1 VLPPV
6 CDLSR
11 GLLETSER
19 DAEVVVPSYLVS
31 TKWVQ
36 RSLTPQEKAQ
46 AWDFPVGQG
55 VAASGGLDK
64 EGVLV
69 IYGPDLINKWKGGFE
84 WRAPTGVK

>member
-1 VLPPV
+1 VLTPA

-19 DAEVVVPSYLVS
+19 DAEVVVPSYLVL

-46 AWDFPVGQG
+46 AWDFLVGQV
-55 VAASGGLDK
+55 VAASVGLDK
-64 EGVLV
+64 EG
-69 IYGPDLINKWKGGFE
+69 GAGDLWTRSHQQVEGGL
-84 WRAPTGVK
+84 

>member
-1 VLPPV
+1 VLTPA

-36 RSLTPQEKAQ
+36 QSLTPQEKAQ

-64 EGVLV
+64 EGGAGHLWTRSHQQVE
-69 IYGPDLINKWKGGFE
+69 GGL
-84 WRAPTGVK
+84 